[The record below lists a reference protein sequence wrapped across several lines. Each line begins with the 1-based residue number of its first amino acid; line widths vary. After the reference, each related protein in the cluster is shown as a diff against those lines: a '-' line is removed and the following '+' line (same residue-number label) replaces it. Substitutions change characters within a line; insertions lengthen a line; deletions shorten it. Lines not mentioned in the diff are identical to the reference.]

1 MSELFPVLFITVVL
15 LLLSGLE
22 IVFLRGLNRKWWS
35 RRWIRLSSLL
45 LPGFGIICICIWVT
59 GIFMAV
65 KPAMIFG
72 ATLAALTIIMILAL
86 ILSLPFS
93 GAIHFI
99 NDFIDKRLAK
109 KPEIARQAPSNNI
122 IPRRRFLKAAA
133 AVVPITALGAGASG
147 VAHAFTDVKVHV
159 LPLYFSNLPTDL
171 RGFRILHLSDIHI
184 GYFIWLDHIE
194 QLLEEAKQYKPDMI
208 LATGDLS
215 DRVDVYADVL
225 KLFTQFKA
233 PYGVF
238 ASLGNHEYFR
248 GIRPIVKAY
257 DQTNVPLLKDTG
269 LSVPVKGSTLYV
281 AGADDPMFIRRG
293 DPSFYVDTINSA
305 MQNST
310 SDSFKILL
318 SHRPNSLNY
327 ASEVGI
333 DLTLAGHT
341 HGGQVGFF
349 DRSVFEPV
357 WPELYLWGHYKIGK
371 SQLYTSAGVGHWF
384 PFRLGCPAEAPIIE
398 LRDASERPT

>member
-1 MSELFPVLFITVVL
+1 MSELFPVLFISVVL

-22 IVFLRGLNRKWWS
+22 IVFLRGLNRNWWD
-35 RRWIRLSSLL
+35 RRWIRRSSLL

-65 KPAMIFG
+65 KPLMIFG

-86 ILSLPFS
+86 ILSLPVS

-99 NDFIDKRLAK
+99 NDFIDRRRVK
-109 KPEIARQAPSNNI
+109 KPIEARKEQANNVM
-122 IPRRRFLKAAA
+122 PRRRFLKTAAA
-133 AVVPITALGAGASG
+133 IVPVASLGTGASG
-147 VAHAFTDVKVHV
+147 VVHAFTDVYVHV
-159 LPLYFSNLPTDL
+159 KPLYFKNLPPDL
-171 RGFRILHLSDIHI
+171 RGFRILHLSDIHV

-194 QLLEEAKQYKPDMI
+194 QLLEEAARYKPDI
-208 LATGDLS
+208 IIATGDLS

-225 KLFTQFKA
+225 RMFTQFKA

-248 GIRPIVKAY
+248 GIRQIVKAY
-257 DQTNVPLLKDTG
+257 DQTNVPLLKDAG
-269 LSVPVKGSTLYV
+269 VEVPVQNSSLYL

-293 DPSFYVDTINSA
+293 DPSFYVDTINLA
-305 MQNST
+305 MQDST

-318 SHRPNSLNY
+318 SHRPNALDH
-327 ASEVGI
+327 AAVVGI
-333 DLTLAGHT
+333 DLVLSGHT
-341 HGGQVGFF
+341 HGGQVGVLG
-349 DRSVFEPV
+349 RSAFEPI
-357 WPELYLWGHYKIGK
+357 WPELYLWGLYQKQA

-384 PFRLGCPAEAPIIE
+384 PFRFGCPAEAPIIE
-398 LRDASERPT
+398 LRDASESRT